1 MAGRQEQYHLGPK
14 IRAAFCRS
22 LEILEDRTHMTL
34 PEIMYNEIAEHGLL
48 HVMDKVAKY
57 MEKTSE
63 VSVTAGDSLLGVLTT
78 IADESS
84 RLNSELEDESNEVR
98 H

>member
-1 MAGRQEQYHLGPK
+1 
-14 IRAAFCRS
+14 
-22 LEILEDRTHMTL
+22 MTL
-34 PEIMYNEIAEHGLL
+34 PEMMYNEIAEHGLL

-63 VSVTAGDSLLGVLTT
+63 ISVTAGDSLLGVLTS

-84 RLNSELEDESNEVR
+84 RLNSELEDESDEVR